1 MATENRFTTVD
12 LISGLQQEPWRFE
25 FFQLVRLL
33 ELQACSGE
41 ERARLPVGH
50 FHPPQREA
58 VRFAGVPQLHFSAAP
73 VLGVETDEQA
83 AEDAQLEGARQRV
96 DVTFWGLVGATGV
109 LPFHYS
115 EQVLRQ
121 LRIKDDALKD
131 FLDIFTH
138 RSLSL
143 FYRAWSKHRPAL
155 QFEARRHQGERLA
168 RDRFGEIMRGL
179 TGLSQRKWAAFDRHD
194 GIFLNVSG
202 LMSRGVCSAGA
213 LQQAILQL
221 FGLRVRVRSFTGNW
235 QTLPDDV
242 WSRVGAPGG
251 LGCQNDLGGG
261 AMLGR
266 RAWATQNKF
275 TVEVDDIDYTRFM
288 DIVAGRR
295 TRKALYDL
303 IRMMAGPALEFDLS
317 LKVQQRDLP
326 VARLASAET
335 PALLGWNTRL
345 HQNTPSAKAV
355 TVSVSRH
362 GMGQAEG

>member
-1 MATENRFTTVD
+1 MATENRRSTAD
-12 LISGLQQEPWRFE
+12 LISELQEEPWRFE

-33 ELQACSGE
+33 ERQACSGE
-41 ERARLPVGH
+41 GRSRLPVGY
-50 FHPPQREA
+50 FHLPRREA
-58 VRFAGVPQLHFSAAP
+58 LRFAGVPQLHFSAAP
-73 VLGVETDEQA
+73 VSSVETDEQHA
-83 AEDAQLEGARQRV
+83 DESQYGQARRRV
-96 DVTFWGLVGATGV
+96 DVTFWGLIGATGV

-121 LRIKDDALKD
+121 LRIKDEALKD
-131 FLDIFTH
+131 FLDLFVH

-155 QFEARRHQGERLA
+155 AFEALRHQGERLS
-168 RDRFGEIMRGL
+168 RDRFGDAMRGL
-179 TGLSQRKWAAFDRHD
+179 IGLSQRKDAAFDRQE

-202 LMSRGVCSAGA
+202 LMARRVCSAGA

-235 QTLPDDV
+235 QTLPEDV
-242 WSRVGAPGG
+242 WSRIGAPAG

-261 AMLGR
+261 AMLGQ

-275 TVEVDDIDYTRFM
+275 TVEVDHIDYPRFM
-288 DIVAGRR
+288 DVVAGRR

-326 VARLASAET
+326 VARLAGEDT
-335 PALLGWNTRL
+335 PGLLGWNTRL
-345 HQNTPSAKAV
+345 YQEKPSAKAV
-355 TVSVSRH
+355 TVYVSRH
-362 GMGQAEG
+362 GMGQADA